1 MPWSVIFCE
10 EFVKD
15 FEAMPEGLRESI
27 AAHTKFLRELGPVVG
42 RPLVDTLKGST
53 FPNMKELRF
62 DWESGVW
69 RIAFAFDPQR
79 KAVLLVGADKRG
91 VNQKRFY
98 KDLIQVADQRYQKH
112 LVKLEGDHV
121 KDP

>member
-1 MPWSVIFCE
+1 M
-10 EFVKD
+10 
-15 FEAMPEGLRESI
+15 
-27 AAHTKFLRELGPVVG
+27 
-42 RPLVDTLKGST
+42 DTLEGST

-79 KAVLLVGADKRG
+79 KAVLQVGADKRG
-91 VNQKRFY
+91 VNQKHFY
-98 KDLIQVADQRYQKH
+98 NDLIQVADQRYQKH
-112 LVKLEGDHV
+112 LIKLEGNHV

>member
-1 MPWSVIFCE
+1 
-10 EFVKD
+10 
-15 FEAMPEGLRESI
+15 MPEGLRESI
-27 AAHTKFLRELGPVVG
+27 AAHTKLLRECGPIVG
-42 RPLVDTLKGST
+42 RPLVETLQGST

-62 DWESGVW
+62 DWMNGVW

-98 KDLIQVADQRYQKH
+98 KDQIRVADQRFQKH
-112 LVKLEGDHV
+112 LVKMEGDHA